1 MAKVS
6 FSKLNLNKNTE
17 VSTFE
22 WGDQIIEVK
31 DYLPIGDKLNLI
43 SEIINDSIDKNGYYN
58 PARVYLHT
66 ILKMIMA
73 YTNVS
78 FTDKQKEDPKK
89 LYDLV
94 VGSGFSAK
102 VFGEINPGEYAQI
115 KSWVAETIH
124 SIYEYKNSAAGI
136 LDIISTDYKDTT
148 FDMEQLTNDIQNPET
163 LGLLKDILTKLG

>member
-22 WGDQIIEVK
+22 WGDQNIEVK

-58 PARVYLHT
+58 PARVYLNT
-66 ILKMIMA
+66 TLKMIMA

-102 VFGEINPGEYAQI
+102 VFEEINKGEY
-115 KSWVAETIH
+115 E
-124 SIYEYKNSAAGI
+124 
-136 LDIISTDYKDTT
+136 
-148 FDMEQLTNDIQNPET
+148 
-163 LGLLKDILTKLG
+163 

>member
-6 FSKLNLNKNTE
+6 LSKLNLNKNTD
-17 VSTFE
+17 VDTFD
-22 WGDQIIEVK
+22 WNGQTIEVK
-31 DYLPIGDKLNLI
+31 CYLPIEDKLNLI
-43 SEIINDSIDKNGYYN
+43 SDIINDSIDKNGYYN

-66 ILKMIMA
+66 INKMVLA

-78 FTDKQKEDPKK
+78 LTEKQKEDPKK
-89 LYDLV
+89 LYDLFA
-94 VGSGFSAK
+94 GSGFSAA
-102 VFGEINPGEYAQI
+102 VFSNINPAEYQQI

-148 FDMEQLTNDIQNPET
+148 FDMEQLTNNISNPET
-163 LGLLKDILTKLG
+163 LGLLKDVLTKMG

>member
-1 MAKVS
+1 MAKVA

-22 WGDQIIEVK
+22 WGDQNIEVK
-31 DYLPIGDKLNLI
+31 HYLPIGDKLNLI

-58 PARVYLHT
+58 PARVYLNT

-94 VGSGFSAK
+94 VSSGFSAR
-102 VFGEINPGEYAQI
+102 VFEEINPGEYAQI

-136 LDIISTDYKDTT
+136 LDIISTDYKGLEVDAQAIKN
-148 FDMEQLTNDIQNPET
+148 E
-163 LGLLKDILTKLG
+163 LGDKEDLQFLKDVLTKMG

>member
-1 MAKVS
+1 MAKIG
-6 FSKLNLNKNTE
+6 FTKLSLKRKNE
-17 VSTFE
+17 VKTITINNNQIE
-22 WGDQIIEVK
+22 IKQYLPVNEKLDLIARVINGAHDQNNFPNPIKIEV
-31 DYLPIGDKLNLI
+31 IGTL
-43 SEIINDSIDKNGYYN
+43 E
-58 PARVYLHT
+58 
-66 ILKMIMA
+66 MIMA

-148 FDMEQLTNDIQNPET
+148 FDMEQLTNDI
-163 LGLLKDILTKLG
+163 

>member
-1 MAKVS
+1 MAKVA

-22 WGDQIIEVK
+22 WGDQNIEVK

-43 SEIINDSIDKNGYYN
+43 SEIINDSIDKNGYNN
-58 PARVYLHT
+58 PARVYLNT

-102 VFGEINPGEYAQI
+102 VFGETNPGEYAQI

-136 LDIISTDYKDTT
+136 LDIISTDYKGLE
-148 FDMEQLTNDIQNPET
+148 FDAQAIKNE
-163 LGLLKDILTKLG
+163 LGDKEDLQFLKDVLTKMG